1 MSKYSRIFNRKALSM
16 NPIDEMV
23 YDLECDS
30 CGMTYEVAVDETEKN
45 EPVYC
50 PFCGSD
56 IDIEDED
63 EDFIH
68 DIDDEYDELDF
79 DDYRD

>member
-1 MSKYSRIFNRKALSM
+1 M
-16 NPIDEMV
+16 NLEEETV
-23 YDLECDS
+23 YELECDS
-30 CGMTYEVAVDETEKN
+30 CGAVYELIVDTGEKN

-56 IDIEDED
+56 IDIEDIDD
-63 EDFIH
+63 EYS

-79 DDYRD
+79 EDYRN

>member
-1 MSKYSRIFNRKALSM
+1 
-16 NPIDEMV
+16 
-23 YDLECDS
+23 
-30 CGMTYEVAVDETEKN
+30 MTYEVAVDETEKN

-56 IDIEDED
+56 IDIDEE
-63 EDFIH
+63 EDFIQ